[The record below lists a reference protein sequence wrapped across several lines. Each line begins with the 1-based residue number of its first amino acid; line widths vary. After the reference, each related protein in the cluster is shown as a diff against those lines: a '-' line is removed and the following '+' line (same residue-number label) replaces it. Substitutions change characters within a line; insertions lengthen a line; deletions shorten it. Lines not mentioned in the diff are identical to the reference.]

1 LVAGDDLSERL
12 VDGLNATYGVHPGY
26 RAAHA
31 KGVLCA
37 AEFIASPQAASLT
50 RAGHLQG
57 SRVPAHVRFS
67 NGSGDPSVADGVRD
81 ARGMAVKFYLPDGS
95 RTDIVALSLPAFFAR
110 TPEELL
116 AFNEARRPDPATGQP
131 DVEKVSAYLAD
142 HPEAVPAVTAAITH
156 PIPASYVTLAYHGL
170 HAFGFVDASGVVR
183 YGRYDL
189 EPDAGEV
196 SLSDE
201 EAATQAPDYLRNEL
215 ALRLETAPASFEL
228 QVQLANEDDPLDDPT
243 VAWPEDRRVVS
254 LGRLT
259 VTGLTYD
266 RDKDDDVLVFDP
278 TRVPDGIRL
287 TDDPILL
294 ARPGAYS
301 ISVARRTA
309 GRPN

>member
-1 LVAGDDLSERL
+1 MTDDDLSERL

-37 AEFIASPQAASLT
+37 AEFTASQEAASLS
-50 RAGHLQG
+50 RAAHLQG
-57 SRVPAHVRFS
+57 SAVRAHVRFS

-110 TPEELL
+110 TPEDLL

-131 DVEKVSAYLAD
+131 DVGKVSAYLAD

-156 PIPASYVTLAYHGL
+156 PIPASYATLSYHGL
-170 HAFGFVDASGVVR
+170 HAFGFVAGGGVVR
-183 YGRYDL
+183 YGRYHL
-189 EPDAGEV
+189 KPDAGEV
-196 SLSDE
+196 SLSEE
-201 EAATQAPDYLRNEL
+201 EAAATAPDYLRDEL
-215 ALRLETAPASFEL
+215 GQRLQNGRASFEL
-228 QVQLANEDDPLDDPT
+228 QVQLASEGDPLDDPT
-243 VAWPEDRRVVS
+243 ALWPEEREVVS
-254 LGRLT
+254 LGRLE
-259 VTGLTYD
+259 LTALAYD
-266 RDKDDDVLVFDP
+266 RDREGDVLVFDP

-301 ISVARRTA
+301 ISVGKRTA
-309 GRPN
+309 VGST